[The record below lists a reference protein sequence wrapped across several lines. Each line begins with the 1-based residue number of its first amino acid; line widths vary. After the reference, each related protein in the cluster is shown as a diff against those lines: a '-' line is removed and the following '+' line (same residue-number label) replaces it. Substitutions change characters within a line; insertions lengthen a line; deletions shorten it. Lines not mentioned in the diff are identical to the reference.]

1 MANYSYST
9 LTHARTFYITNSRL
23 PALIAPALIALAL
36 LGLAT
41 PDPVISGW
49 AAHAQRVAQ

>member
-41 PDPVISGW
+41 PDPVISGR
-49 AAHAQRVAQ
+49 ATVARGVAK

>member
-1 MANYSYST
+1 MANYPYST
-9 LTHARTFYITNSRL
+9 LTHAHAFNIINSRL

-41 PDPVISGW
+41 PDPVISSRIV
-49 AAHAQRVAQ
+49 HIQEVAQ